1 MLWSITRISSTI
13 RGTSMPKITVR
24 TGFKLQISLYSTNSK
39 HIRVR
44 PRIRDL
50 IKTPVAKS
58 LILTFIFGTFV
69 VDLMKNRK
77 ELELLERT
85 YNSKFSLL
93 EGLCEKL
100 KQGEQVDVASELRI
114 ANSLTKY
121 KYNTVTEI
129 ELDEQ
134 LENFLKMTE
143 EQVVD
148 EINEVSSKPIDKAS
162 FL

>member
-1 MLWSITRISSTI
+1 MNRIGWTRVSLTG
-13 RGTSMPKITVR
+13 RMTVR
-24 TGFKLQISLYSTNSK
+24 LNSASSK

-50 IKTPVAKS
+50 MKTPVAKS
-58 LILTFIFGTFV
+58 LLFTFMFGTFV

-77 ELELLERT
+77 ELELLDQT
-85 YNSKFSLL
+85 YDSKFAILQ
-93 EGLCEKL
+93 GLSEKL
-100 KQGEQVDVASELRI
+100 KQGETVDVASELRI
-114 ANSLTKY
+114 ANSLTKH

-134 LENFLKMTE
+134 LERFLKMTE
-143 EQVVD
+143 D
-148 EINEVSSKPIDKAS
+148 EVEVELNEVGNDTPINKES